1 MKKKPSLISVNPK
14 EGGAMNIFE
23 AIGNIILGTGRHVLS
38 VLYLFFET
46 IFWTVVGP
54 FKKKFVK
61 SEGIFSQMVFAGVD
75 SFIIAFFVAFFTG
88 IVIAMQSAYQLSR
101 FGANIFVAPMVSVG
115 IARELGPVLTAL
127 VVAGR
132 VGAAIAA
139 ELGTMKVTEQIEA
152 LETMALN
159 PVRFLVVPRF
169 LALLVMLPCLTV
181 MADMI
186 GIFGGFLVGVFNL
199 HLDPYRYITFS
210 FQFMSWKDV
219 WTGLVKSVVFGIT
232 IAMIG
237 CYMGLRTKG
246 GAEGVGK
253 STTLSV
259 VTSFILIILFDCVLT
274 GIFYFMNK

>member
-1 MKKKPSLISVNPK
+1 
-14 EGGAMNIFE
+14 MNIIE
-23 AIGNIILGTGRHVLS
+23 NIGALILGTGRQVKDVLALFLET
-38 VLYLFFET
+38 LYWIAF
-46 IFWTVVGP
+46 GP

-61 SEGIFSQMVFAGVD
+61 REGIFAQMVFAGVD
-75 SFIIAFFVAFFTG
+75 SLIIALFVAFFTG

-101 FGANIFVAPMVSVG
+101 FGANIYTAPMVAVSL
-115 IARELGPVLTAL
+115 ARELGPVLTAL

-132 VGAAIAA
+132 VGAAITA

-152 LETMALN
+152 LETIALN

-181 MADMI
+181 FADLV

-199 HLDPYRYITFS
+199 RLDPYRYITFS
-210 FQFMSWKDV
+210 FQFMEWKDV
-219 WTGLVKSVVFGIT
+219 WTGLIKSVTFGIT
-232 IAMIG
+232 ISMVG
-237 CYMGLRTKG
+237 CHMGLNTKG

-274 GIFYFMNK
+274 GLFYFTQK

>member
-1 MKKKPSLISVNPK
+1 MHFVEKLG
-14 EGGAMNIFE
+14 E
-23 AIGNIILGTGRHVLS
+23 IILGTVRHIINVLA
-38 VLYLFFET
+38 LLFET
-46 IFWTVVGP
+46 IYWIIIGP
-54 FKKKFVK
+54 FRKKFPK
-61 SEGIFSQMVFAGVD
+61 SEGIFSQMVFAGFD
-75 SFIIAFFVAFFTG
+75 SLVIASFVAFFTG
-88 IVIAMQSAYQLSR
+88 IVIAMQSAYQLAR
-101 FGANIFVAPMVSVG
+101 FGANIYVAPMVSIG

-159 PVRFLVVPRF
+159 PVRYLVVPRF
-169 LALLVMLPCLTV
+169 LALLVMLPCLTIF
-181 MADMI
+181 ADI
-186 GIFGGFLVGVFNL
+186 LGIFGGFLVGVFQLGLN
-199 HLDPYRYITFS
+199 PYRYITFS
-210 FQFMSWKDV
+210 FKFMLFKDFY
-219 WTGLVKSVVFGIT
+219 TGIIKSACFGII

-259 VTSFILIILFDCVLT
+259 VTSFILIILFDVILT
-274 GIFYFMNK
+274 GIFYFANK

>member
-1 MKKKPSLISVNPK
+1 
-14 EGGAMNIFE
+14 MNILE
-23 AIGNIILGTGRHVLS
+23 NIGRIVINTGRQISEVLA
-38 VLYLFFET
+38 LFFET
-46 IFWTVVGP
+46 LYWIAFGP
-54 FKKKFVK
+54 FKNKFVK
-61 SEGIFSQMVFAGVD
+61 RDSIFSQMVFAGIG
-75 SFIIAFFVAFFTG
+75 SLIIAFFVAFFTG

-101 FGANIFVAPMVSVG
+101 FGANIYVAPMVSVG

-159 PVRFLVVPRF
+159 PVRFLV
-169 LALLVMLPCLTV
+169 
-181 MADMI
+181 
-186 GIFGGFLVGVFNL
+186 GVFNL

-210 FQFMSWKDV
+210 FKFMALKDV

-232 IAMIG
+232 IAMVG
-237 CYMGLRTKG
+237 CYMGLKTKG
-246 GAEGVGK
+246 GAEGVGR

-259 VTSFILIILFDCVLT
+259 VTSFILIILFDCILT
-274 GIFYFMNK
+274 GLFYFMNK

>member
-1 MKKKPSLISVNPK
+1 
-14 EGGAMNIFE
+14 MNFIE
-23 AIGNIILGTGRHVLS
+23 KIGTVILGTGRHAAGVLA
-38 VLYLFFET
+38 LFFEA
-46 IFWTVVGP
+46 IYWMIVGP
-54 FKKKFVK
+54 FKKKFSK
-61 SEGIFSQMVFAGVD
+61 PEGIFSQMVFAGID
-75 SFIIAFFVAFFTG
+75 SLIIVFFVAFFTG
-88 IVIAMQSAYQLSR
+88 IVIAMQSAYQLAR
-101 FGANIFVAPMVSVG
+101 FGANIYVAPMVSIG

-159 PVRFLVVPRF
+159 PVRYLVVPRL
-169 LALLVMLPCLTV
+169 LALLIMLPCLTV
-181 MADMI
+181 FADI
-186 GIFGGFLVGVFNL
+186 LGIFGGFLVGVFNL
-199 HLDPYRYITFS
+199 HLNPYRYITFS
-210 FQFMSWKDV
+210 FQFMLWKDF
-219 WTGLVKSVVFGIT
+219 WTGIIKSAVFGIT

-253 STTLSV
+253 STTSSV
-259 VTSFILIILFDCVLT
+259 VTSFILIILFDCILT

>member
-1 MKKKPSLISVNPK
+1 
-14 EGGAMNIFE
+14 MNIIE
-23 AIGNIILGTGRHVLS
+23 KIGGIIISLGRHIYS
-38 VLYLFFET
+38 VSALFFET
-46 IFWTVVGP
+46 IYWILVGP
-54 FKKKFVK
+54 FKKKFPK
-61 SEGIFSQMVFAGVD
+61 PEGIFSQMVFAGVD
-75 SFIIAFFVAFFTG
+75 SLIIAFFVALFTG

-101 FGANIFVAPMVSVG
+101 FGANIYVAPMVSIG
-115 IARELGPVLTAL
+115 LARELGPVLTSL

-169 LALLVMLPCLTV
+169 LALLVMLPCLV
-181 MADMI
+181 VFADLI
-186 GIFGGFLVGVFNL
+186 GIAGGFLVGVFNL
-199 HLDPYRYITFS
+199 HLNPYRYITFS
-210 FQFMSWKDV
+210 FKFMLWKDV
-219 WTGLVKSVVFGIT
+219 WTGLVKSAVFGIT
-232 IAMIG
+232 ISMIG
-237 CYMGLRTKG
+237 CYMGLNTKG

-274 GIFYFMNK
+274 GIFYFANA

>member
-1 MKKKPSLISVNPK
+1 MNFI
-14 EGGAMNIFE
+14 ERIGAVVF
-23 AIGNIILGTGRHVLS
+23 GTSRHVRDVLILLS
-38 VLYLFFET
+38 ET
-46 IFWTVVGP
+46 AYWIAVGP
-54 FKKKFVK
+54 FRKKFPK
-61 SEGIFSQMVFAGVD
+61 PEGIYSQMVFAGVE
-75 SFIIAFFVAFFTG
+75 SLIIVFFVAFFTG
-88 IVIAMQSAYQLSR
+88 IVIAMQSAYQLAR
-101 FGANIFVAPMVSVG
+101 FGANIYVAPMVSIG

-159 PVRFLVVPRF
+159 PVRYLVVPRF
-169 LALLVMLPCLTV
+169 LALLIMLPCLTIF
-181 MADMI
+181 ADII

-199 HLDPYRYITFS
+199 HLNPYRYITFS
-210 FQFMSWKDV
+210 FQFMLWKDF
-219 WTGLVKSVVFGIT
+219 WTGIIKSAVFGII

-259 VTSFILIILFDCVLT
+259 VTSFILIILFDCILT
-274 GIFYFMNK
+274 GLFYFMNK

>member
-1 MKKKPSLISVNPK
+1 MNFLERIGSVV
-14 EGGAMNIFE
+14 M
-23 AIGNIILGTGRHVLS
+23 GTGRHAASVVALLS
-38 VLYLFFET
+38 ET
-46 IFWTVVGP
+46 IFWLAVGP
-54 FKKKFVK
+54 FKKKFARRE
-61 SEGIFSQMVFAGVD
+61 SIFSQMVFAGVD

-101 FGANIFVAPMVSVG
+101 FGANIFVAPMGSVG
-115 IARELGPVLTAL
+115 VARELGPVLTAL

-159 PVRFLVVPRF
+159 PIRFLVVPRF
-169 LALLVMLPCLTV
+169 LALLVMLPCLT
-181 MADMI
+181 MLADLI

-210 FQFMSWKDV
+210 FQFMDWKDV
-219 WTGLVKSVVFGIT
+219 WTGLVKSVVFAI
-232 IAMIG
+232 IISMIG
-237 CYMGLRTKG
+237 CYMGLKTKG

-259 VTSFILIILFDCVLT
+259 VTSFILIILFDCILT
-274 GIFYFMNK
+274 GLFYFTQK